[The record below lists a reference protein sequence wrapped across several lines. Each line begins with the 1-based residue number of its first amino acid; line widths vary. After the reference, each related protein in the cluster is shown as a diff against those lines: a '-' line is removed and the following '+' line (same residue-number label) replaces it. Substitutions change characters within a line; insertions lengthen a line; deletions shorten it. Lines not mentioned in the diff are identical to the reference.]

1 MFRVKKEIK
10 MKTKV
15 LIYIEGGNL
24 QMIASNTKDIDI
36 VLVDRDNQD
45 AGDNPVIECNIDN
58 IVDDGDFKSLF
69 TFQDNSDREVYEELD
84 NLKF

>member
-1 MFRVKKEIK
+1 
-10 MKTKV
+10 MKTKI

-58 IVDDGDFKSLF
+58 IVEDGNFKSLF
-69 TFQDNSDREVYEELD
+69 TFQDNSDREIYEELD